1 MVKATLSIKNGVEIE
16 KFTKLRAFL
25 KTQGEGYSPKKSRVI
40 TNEQI
45 EVCIA

>member
-25 KTQGEGYSPKKSRVI
+25 KTQGEGYSHDRKKKR
-40 TNEQI
+40 NQEL
-45 EVCIA
+45 